1 MKKLFTI
8 LSTCLAALS
17 LTGCFAAQQQASDT
31 SQQGGMNGTMALVIY
46 IVAIV
51 AFVYF
56 LMIRPQR
63 KQRQKQNELFS
74 SMSIGDSVLT
84 TSGFYGV
91 IIDITEDTV
100 IVEFGSNK
108 NCRIPMQKA
117 AIVQIEKP
125 NQG

>member
-1 MKKLFTI
+1 MKKLFTT
-8 LSTCLAALS
+8 LAAGLAALS
-17 LTGCFAAQQQASDT
+17 LTGCFPAQQQASDAT
-31 SQQGGMNGTMALVIY
+31 QQGGMNGTMILIIY

-63 KQRQKQNELFS
+63 KQRQKQAELFN

-125 NQG
+125 DQG

>member
-1 MKKLFTI
+1 MKKLF
-8 LSTCLAALS
+8 STLAVALAALS
-17 LTGCFAAQQQASDT
+17 LTGCFPAQQQSTDT
-31 SQQGGMNGTMALVIY
+31 TTGGNGTMILVIY

-63 KQRQKQNELFS
+63 KQRQKQNELFN

-91 IIDITEDTV
+91 IIDITDDTV